1 MGLSITVLMELEE
14 NLEGDISICKLKSE
28 STSHSVLKF
37 KEKLISTRIFN
48 FMNFFL
54 LEFLIIYRYTHCASP
69 EAAKVEVVVV
79 VVILLAIPVTLL
91 LALVV
96 LSVLTM
102 SLISTEVRVNAEAG
116 DIIGEDATSIDLVW

>member
-37 KEKLISTRIFN
+37 KEKLITRIFN

-54 LEFLIIYRYTHCASP
+54 LEFLTMYTHCASP

-79 VVILLAIPVTLL
+79 VVVVVLAIPVTLL

-116 DIIGEDATSIDLVW
+116 DIIGEDAASIDLV

>member
-1 MGLSITVLMELEE
+1 
-14 NLEGDISICKLKSE
+14 
-28 STSHSVLKF
+28 
-37 KEKLISTRIFN
+37 
-48 FMNFFL
+48 MNFFL
-54 LEFLIIYRYTHCASP
+54 LEFLTMYTHCASP

-79 VVILLAIPVTLL
+79 LLAIPVTLL

-116 DIIGEDATSIDLVW
+116 DIIGEDAASIDLV

>member
-1 MGLSITVLMELEE
+1 M
-14 NLEGDISICKLKSE
+14 
-28 STSHSVLKF
+28 
-37 KEKLISTRIFN
+37 
-48 FMNFFL
+48 
-54 LEFLIIYRYTHCASP
+54 YTHCASP

-79 VVILLAIPVTLL
+79 VVVVLAIPVTLL

-116 DIIGEDATSIDLVW
+116 DIIGEDAASIDLLLGFGGLNKRASTEAEVVRTSAVVTVLFL

>member
-1 MGLSITVLMELEE
+1 M
-14 NLEGDISICKLKSE
+14 
-28 STSHSVLKF
+28 
-37 KEKLISTRIFN
+37 
-48 FMNFFL
+48 
-54 LEFLIIYRYTHCASP
+54 YTHCASP

-79 VVILLAIPVTLL
+79 VVVVLAIPVTLL

>member
-37 KEKLISTRIFN
+37 KEKLITRIFN

-54 LEFLIIYRYTHCASP
+54 LEFLTIYTHCASP

-79 VVILLAIPVTLL
+79 VVVVLAIPVTLL
-91 LALVV
+91 LALV

-116 DIIGEDATSIDLVW
+116 DIIGEDAASIDLV